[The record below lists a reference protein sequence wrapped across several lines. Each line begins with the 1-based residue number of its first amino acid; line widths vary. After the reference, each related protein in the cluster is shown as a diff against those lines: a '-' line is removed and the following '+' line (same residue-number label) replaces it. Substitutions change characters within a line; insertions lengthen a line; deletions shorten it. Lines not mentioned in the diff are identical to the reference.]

1 MENTDSSKSWFCVLN
16 NPQEIYSGEPCD
28 IAETVL
34 EAWIK
39 DKPTRTAAVAYC
51 ISADGLIHLHMV
63 LEDTNKARFSA
74 IKRAF
79 PKAHIE
85 PTRGRKEQAEDYIN
99 KRGKF
104 EEKGEQV
111 VYIARYGEIK
121 GFQGSRRE
129 FEVIEELI
137 EQGYTPRQIENMS
150 FGYRR
155 YSKMI
160 REAFFDK
167 RSKETPYF
175 REVRCIWHV
184 GDSGSGKSYTMVRLK
199 EHVGEENIY
208 LVSDYET
215 GGLDMYNGEPILFLD
230 EFRGQIRYSVLLT
243 MLQGYKA
250 QIHARYSNVIG
261 LWSEVHI
268 TSVLPPEKVYSNMV
282 SENREIDT
290 IKQLYRRI
298 TCIVYHWKD
307 KSGGYHEYDIP
318 MSEYKDYESLKY
330 AALGGF
336 EDAGG
341 VPSVPFL

>member
-330 AALGGF
+330 AALDGF

-341 VPSVPFL
+341 VPIVPFL